1 MFKNFRILLTILF
14 LGSTLLLANGFQM
27 LSLVIRPFSLKIFR
41 RVNSIIADIW
51 WGLCVRAGEYFY
63 GIKIIVSGDEIP
75 HNENTIVVLNHQSM
89 TDITTLLA
97 YAKSKG
103 RLGDLKWFVKDIIK
117 YFPGV
122 GWGMLFLDCLF
133 IKRNWTEDKKY
144 IHKMF
149 EKILRYSIP
158 LWLVSFVEG
167 TRIRPSKL
175 IQSQKYA
182 QENGLPLLKHLL
194 LPRTKGFV
202 ASVQALRPHLQAVY
216 DMTVGYVQEVPTL
229 WQWIRGDV
237 RKVFIHV
244 RRFPINALPQEESDL
259 SQWLMDLFVKK
270 DKLLDQFYK
279 NGSF

>member
-1 MFKNFRILLTILF
+1 MFRNFRAALAILF
-14 LGSTLLLANGFQM
+14 LGPTLLLANGLQM
-27 LSLVIRPFSLKIFR
+27 LSLVIRPFSFKIFR
-41 RVNSIIADIW
+41 RANSAIAGSW
-51 WGLCVRAGEYFY
+51 WGLCVHAGEFFY

-75 HNENTIVVLNHQSM
+75 RNENSVVVLNHQSM
-89 TDITTLLA
+89 TDITVLLA

-122 GWGMLFLDCLF
+122 GWGMLFLNCLF

-144 IHKMF
+144 IHNMF
-149 EKILRYSIP
+149 EKILRHSIP

-167 TRIRPSKL
+167 TRVRPSKL
-175 IQSQKYA
+175 AQSQKYA

-216 DMTVGYVQEVPTL
+216 DITVGYVQEVPTL
-229 WQWIRGDV
+229 WQWVCGDV
-237 RKVFIHV
+237 RKVFVHV
-244 RRFPINALPQEESDL
+244 QRFPIQTLPQKDPDL
-259 SQWLMDLFVKK
+259 SQWLMKLFVTK
-270 DKLLDQFYK
+270 DNLLDQFYK
-279 NGSF
+279 KGSF